1 MKKFIVL
8 ICLFYSTIFMAQTPV
23 AVKARLYKPVEKD
36 VISIQHNNQPIE
48 KLGQNVYKTF
58 QLKANDRLTFFINDN
73 LVETIEVSQKTIDR
87 KSLNILLTESTVLDE
102 IEIEYTN
109 LNNKLGLDSG
119 QKYTKAERA
128 VKKDNQI
135 TYKDNYSATGN
146 IKLDGLVNKLSGRS
160 KANKKALS
168 IEREIDAMNR
178 FLDAYPADY
187 LYENYKLPKEKA
199 PYFALQMINFIDDQT
214 NLKSDA
220 FRMLMEEQLL
230 NFKYD

>member
-8 ICLFYSTIFMAQTPV
+8 ICLFYSTVFMAQTSV

-36 VISIQHNNQPIE
+36 VISVQINNQPIE

-58 QLKANDRLTFFINDN
+58 QLKVNDRLTFFLNDN
-73 LVETIEVSQKTIDR
+73 LVETIDISQKTIDR

-109 LNNKLGLDSG
+109 MNNKLGLDSG

-146 IKLDGLVNKLSGRS
+146 IKLDGLVNKLSG
-160 KANKKALS
+160 KAKTNKKALS
-168 IEREIDAMNR
+168 IEREIEAMER
-178 FLDAYPADY
+178 FLDVYSADY
-187 LYENYKLPKEKA
+187 LYEKYKLPKEKA
-199 PYFALQMINFIDDQT
+199 PYFALQMISFMDNQT

-220 FRMLMEEQLL
+220 FKMLMEEQLL